1 MGWRKGEE
9 EQSLFWGG
17 SQDRMELRMRDSLL
31 IASTLRHSSSS
42 MNVVLCLGRDSQHIS
57 AQLIA
62 GGVIVDSL
70 RMALTP
76 LKTDTFFI
84 RIGQSGQ
91 SAIGAHEVV
100 GFYRGPPLDWGWHEP
115 HSAPSLAFTE
125 LGLHSDYFG
134 GEPFVELLNTSS
146 EVINLMGCTLSDPK
160 SKKQAPRSTR
170 LEPGKRLC
178 LSSGRPVS
186 LIPFEQWSQLPH
198 FNQAGDTLWLL
209 NPFGQ
214 VLACTHYRVENW
226 GAYDPD
232 WGYTLEK
239 SCEAWACLDDFNW
252 VASTLPGGSP
262 GEPYP
267 GQCEIDSQLLFDRLP
282 LCLMMDHELSIHQP
296 PNTWGYW
303 DQFQVNKQAQPSR
316 ASGINRFIIS
326 DSLSAISARWCNG
339 QMEDLSAQVQAL
351 AQDPHLILTEGFIGP
366 YGLNQSFIE
375 LYNPCDSGL
384 DIQSYRLEFRQA
396 TGLLLN
402 LIPIGTLIPAVKAKS
417 VILISENPQTLEL
430 NDKKRLSLWQQSWS
444 RWPSG
449 YQPFTIYLC
458 SADLE
463 LDSLP
468 WPENT
473 LQQGRSL
480 ERFSR
485 QSPWQISGNPR
496 GMTPGE
502 YRLPTSLTGSVPQI
516 SNPLMSETQ
525 PQCEI
530 HCFSE
535 QPTHRTGILY
545 SSQGTPYSKL
555 FDWDCPAGD
564 FYFSIDKNSLRPISN
579 ALLLLYEQSPSG
591 NKKYSF
597 RLSRLD

>member
-1 MGWRKGEE
+1 
-9 EQSLFWGG
+9 
-17 SQDRMELRMRDSLL
+17 
-31 IASTLRHSSSS
+31 
-42 MNVVLCLGRDSQHIS
+42 MNVVICLGRDSQYIS

-62 GGVIVDSL
+62 GGVVVDSL
-70 RMALTP
+70 IFAERP
-76 LKTDTFFI
+76 LMTDTFFI

-125 LGLHSDYFG
+125 LSLHSAYFG

-170 LEPGKRLC
+170 LEPGKRIC
-178 LSSGRPVS
+178 LSGGHPVS
-186 LIPFEQWSQLPH
+186 PIPSQQWPQIPH
-198 FNQAGDTLWLL
+198 LNQAGDTLWLL
-209 NPFGQ
+209 NPYDQ
-214 VLACTHYRVENW
+214 VLARTHYREENW
-226 GAYDPD
+226 GNYDPD

-239 SCEAWACLDDFNW
+239 SCEAWACMDENNW
-252 VASTLPGGSP
+252 VASPMPGGSP

-267 GQCEIDSQLLFDRLP
+267 GLCEIDSQPLFDRLP
-282 LCLMMDHELSIHQP
+282 LCLLTDHELSIHQP

-303 DQFQVNKQAQPSR
+303 DQFQVNKEAQSSQS
-316 ASGINRFIIS
+316 SGINRFIIS
-326 DSLSAISARWCNG
+326 DTLAAISARWCIG
-339 QMEDLSAQVQAL
+339 QTENLTPQVQAL
-351 AQDPHLILTEGFIGP
+351 AQHAHLMLTEGFIGP
-366 YGLNQSFIE
+366 YGLDQSFIE
-375 LYNPCDSGL
+375 FYNPSDSGL
-384 DIQSYRLEFRQA
+384 DIQSYRLEFRQS
-396 TGLLLN
+396 GQLLN
-402 LIPIGTLIPAVKAKS
+402 LIPLGTLLPAVKAKS
-417 VILISENPQTLEL
+417 VILISENPLTLKL
-430 NDKKRLSLWQQSWS
+430 DDKKRLSLWQQSWS

-449 YQPFTIYLC
+449 YQAFTVYLC
-458 SADLE
+458 SADLD

-473 LQQGRSL
+473 LLQGRSL
-480 ERFSR
+480 ERFFR
-485 QSPWQISGNPR
+485 QSPWQLSGNPG

-502 YRLPTSLTGSVPQI
+502 YRQPLSQAGSAPHI
-516 SNPLMSETQ
+516 SNQLLSETQ

-535 QPTHRTGILY
+535 QPSHRTGILY
-545 SSQGTPYSKL
+545 SSQGVPLSLL
-555 FDWDCPAGD
+555 FDWDCPAGE
-564 FYFSIDKNSLRPISN
+564 FYFCIDRNSLSPISN
-579 ALLLLYEQSPSG
+579 ALFLLYEQSPSG